1 MKTVAVA
8 DLKKH
13 GKIHE
18 DSEGEGGGERV
29 GEGGGCRD
37 ERQSKVILLLISHQ
51 FTLGASS
58 CPPVAVSCCT

>member
-29 GEGGGCRD
+29 EEGGGRRD
-37 ERQSKVILLLISHQ
+37 ERQSKVILPLIPLQ

-58 CPPVAVSCCT
+58 CPPMAVSCCT